1 MSALYAGFGCRRGC
15 SVEVLEHLLRR
26 SLAAHGLAITA
37 VRGIASIALKADEPG
52 LSALSRRLALPLVC
66 YDAQQLRPFLNQLS
80 HRSEISHKTTG
91 CWGVAES
98 AALALAGGQGDQPRL
113 RISRQVFANATLAI
127 ACNG

>member
-66 YDAQQLRPFLNQLS
+66 YDAQQLQPFLNQLS

-98 AALALAGGQGDQPRL
+98 AALALAGGHGDQPRL
-113 RISRQVFANATLAI
+113 RISRQVFASATLAI